1 MPVSGES
8 GAGSP
13 LIELEDIQVR
23 YGSLTALSIGEVRL
37 PRGAV
42 GLLGPNGAGKS
53 TLLKTLLG
61 LLRPASGRGTVLG
74 IPIGGDGLEIRRRVG
89 YMSENDAFVADL
101 TSVEFVRLA
110 GELAGMPRREAIR
123 RAHEVLS
130 YLELDEARYRRL
142 EEYSTG
148 MKQRLKLALALVHDP
163 DLLVLDEPT
172 NGLDPSGRRNFLDL
186 LATLCR
192 DHGKSILISTH
203 LLEDVERLCE
213 SVLVLRSGE
222 ILAAGRIEDL
232 RDPTR
237 QRYCLELRGEP
248 REELLQ
254 RLAADGVRW
263 ESTGRDGLNGE
274 TYRLEAA
281 TDWSPERVF
290 EHLGELGASCDSIEI
305 RRLTAE
311 PEKLET
317 LFSRW
322 VHGSGPGGGLSRG
335 A

>member
-148 MKQRLKLALALVHDP
+148 MKQRL
-163 DLLVLDEPT
+163 
-172 NGLDPSGRRNFLDL
+172 
-186 LATLCR
+186 
-192 DHGKSILISTH
+192 
-203 LLEDVERLCE
+203 
-213 SVLVLRSGE
+213 
-222 ILAAGRIEDL
+222 
-232 RDPTR
+232 
-237 QRYCLELRGEP
+237 
-248 REELLQ
+248 
-254 RLAADGVRW
+254 
-263 ESTGRDGLNGE
+263 
-274 TYRLEAA
+274 
-281 TDWSPERVF
+281 
-290 EHLGELGASCDSIEI
+290 
-305 RRLTAE
+305 
-311 PEKLET
+311 
-317 LFSRW
+317 
-322 VHGSGPGGGLSRG
+322 
-335 A
+335 